1 MLKAK
6 KILNEKR
13 FIYVDRGLKIVKINK
28 IENDSAYTGK
38 LPVGCQHCREGSKMV
53 LLVTG
58 RCKGAC
64 WYCPLSE
71 KKKGKDVI
79 YTNEKLVEFN
89 EEIVEEAELIDA
101 TGTGITGGDPLIC
114 EETFEY
120 IKILKAHFGPEH
132 HIHLYTQITDMD
144 KIRRVIEAGL
154 DEIRFHP
161 SVELWKAIEDT
172 EYPMIFEDMKEMNV
186 DVGIEIPSI
195 PEEKKS
201 ILHMLKEL
209 GPLLDFVNLNELE
222 FSSTNWKEL
231 VERGYKKKSDVS
243 GAVKGSQ
250 ELALRFLE
258 EEFDTSVHYC
268 SSSFKDGVQLRKR
281 IQRRAENVAK
291 PGDIITEEG
300 ILIRGIILADDPEG
314 YVNVLKER
322 YGIPDDMVWFDH
334 EKNRVEIA
342 LDILDEICE
351 DIEYE
356 CYGIE
361 EYPTDDRLEV
371 ERWPLK

>member
-1 MLKAK
+1 MNA
-6 KILNEKR
+6 KR
-13 FIYVDRGLKIVKINK
+13 FIYVDVGLKIVKINEMEK
-28 IENDSAYTGK
+28 DSAYTGE
-38 LPVGCQHCREGSKMV
+38 LPVGCQHCRNGSKMV

-58 RCKGAC
+58 ICKGVC

-79 YTNEKLVEFN
+79 YSNEKKVETT
-89 EEIVEEAELIDA
+89 EEIIDEAEMIDA
-101 TGTGITGGDPLIC
+101 TGTGITGGDPLLC
-114 EETFEY
+114 NDTFEY
-120 IKILKAHFGPEH
+120 IKMLKAHFGPEH

-144 KIRRVIEAGL
+144 KIRRAIGAGL

-161 SVELWKAIEDT
+161 PVKLWETIEET
-172 EYPMIFEDMKEMNV
+172 EYPIVLEDLKKLDV
-186 DVGIEIPSI
+186 DVGVEIPSI
-195 PEEKKS
+195 PEEKHGTHH
-201 ILHMLKEL
+201 LLKRL

-231 VERGYKKKSDVS
+231 VERGYKKKSDIS

-250 ELALRFLE
+250 EFAMKFLKE
-258 EEFDTSVHYC
+258 DFDTSVHYC

-291 PGDIITEEG
+291 PGDMITEEG

-314 YVNVLKER
+314 FVDVLKER
-322 YGIPDDMVWFDH
+322 YEIPDEMVWFDE
-334 EKNRVEIA
+334 EKSRVEIA
-342 LDILDEICE
+342 LDILDEIYDE
-351 DIEYE
+351 IEYE
-356 CYGIE
+356 CFGIE

>member
-1 MLKAK
+1 M
-6 KILNEKR
+6 
-13 FIYVDRGLKIVKINK
+13 KINK
-28 IENDSAYTGK
+28 IENESAYSGE

-58 RCKGAC
+58 RCNGAC

-71 KKKGKDVI
+71 KKKGKDVV
-79 YTNEKLVEFN
+79 YSNEKLVEFN
-89 EEIVEEAELIDA
+89 EEIVKEAEMIDA

-114 EETFEY
+114 NETYEY
-120 IKILKAHFGPEH
+120 IKMLKAHFGPSH

-144 KIRRVIEAGL
+144 KIRRAINVGL

-161 SVELWKAIEDT
+161 PVELWGSIEET
-172 EYPMIFEDMKEMNV
+172 EYPIILKELNKMDI
-186 DVGIEIPSI
+186 DVGVEIPSI
-195 PEEKKS
+195 PEEKHAIYHLLEK
-201 ILHMLKEL
+201 I
-209 GPLLDFVNLNELE
+209 GPLIDFVNLNELE

-231 VERGYKKKSDVS
+231 VDRGYKKKSDVS
-243 GAVKGSQ
+243 GAVEESQ
-250 ELALRFLE
+250 EIALKLLE
-258 EEFDTSVHYC
+258 KDFGTSVHYC

-300 ILIRGIILADDPEG
+300 ILIRGIILADDP
-314 YVNVLKER
+314 KELVDELR
-322 YGIPDDMVWFDH
+322 IKYDIPEDMIWFDI
-334 EKNRVEIA
+334 EKNRVEMA

-351 DIEYE
+351 EIDYE

-361 EYPTDDRLEV
+361 EYPTADRLEV